1 MKASKVYNCGIC
13 LTKGRVKVRIKAWRI
28 GEYTVEGVNK
38 LEQWKERYLQYL
50 HNLQYNEQKQLH
62 IKEKGWFQTFCLGQ
76 RIVYIRKNIRTRQ
89 DTTACC

>member
-38 LEQWKERYLQYL
+38 LEQWKERYMYLQSL

-62 IKEKGWFQTFCLGQ
+62 IKEKGW
-76 RIVYIRKNIRTRQ
+76 VSNILLRT
-89 DTTACC
+89 THSLHKKKY

>member
-38 LEQWKERYLQYL
+38 LEQWKERYLQSL
-50 HNLQYNEQKQLH
+50 HNLQYNEQKQL
-62 IKEKGWFQTFCLGQ
+62 QGQ
-76 RIVYIRKNIRTRQ
+76 RIVYIRKILDYAFMHVQ
-89 DTTACC
+89 